1 MRLPGRLLLASV
13 FLLPACG
20 DDGPNPFASQG
31 SIATLRPTSALVF
44 ATDAWSERPG
54 PNLEIFALDENGE
67 GLLRLTKCNGE
78 TTACN
83 NLEVAPAY
91 DRKRLAIRR
100 VGRDTNGDGRLTS
113 ADGETLII
121 GDVARGI
128 EGEVT
133 LRVQSTL
140 GSTVT
145 NRLNGLDWSPVEDI
159 IVYGAAVTN
168 APDDLFRSVP
178 RPDTSGGE
186 TFALT
191 TSSQLDERAPRIDST
206 GSVAIFE
213 SVDTPSGRGFI
224 AIFVSTA
231 QQPRITS
238 GGTPGPALPGTPY
251 VIGSDATPDYSPDG
265 SRVVFRRLTGPG
277 PDGRGAWAIHTV
289 ATDGSAI
296 TPIVTGDLWRGA
308 PDWGPKGIL
317 FAEADTATGGTALV
331 VVDANGGTRRVVA
344 RFGAG
349 FRVESPRWLPQTS

>member
-1 MRLPGRLLLASV
+1 MRLSGRLLLAPV
-13 FLLPACG
+13 LLLPGCG
-20 DDGPNPFASQG
+20 GDEPNPFASQG
-31 SIATLRPTSALVF
+31 SIAKLRPTSALVF
-44 ATDAWSERPG
+44 ATDAWADKPG

-67 GLLRLTKCNGE
+67 GLLRLTRCNGE
-78 TTACN
+78 TACN
-83 NLEVAPAY
+83 NLEVSPAW

-100 VGRDTNGDGRLTS
+100 VDKDTNSDGLLTS

-133 LRVQSTL
+133 LRVQSTV

-145 NRLNGLDWSPVEDI
+145 NHLNGLDWSPLEDI
-159 IVYGAAVTN
+159 IVYGAAVAN

-191 TSSQLDERAPRIDST
+191 TSSQLDERAPRVDPT
-206 GSVAIFE
+206 GSVAVFE
-213 SVDTPSGRGFI
+213 SVDAPDGRGSI
-224 AIFVSTA
+224 AIFVSTT

-238 GGTPGPALPGTPY
+238 GGAPGPALPGTPY
-251 VIGSDATPDYSPDG
+251 VIGSDATPDYSADG
-265 SRVVFRRLTGPG
+265 NRVVFRRLTGPG
-277 PDGRGAWAIHTV
+277 PDGRGSWSLYTV
-289 ATDGSAI
+289 ATDGGGLV
-296 TPIVTGDLWRGA
+296 PIVTGDVWRSA

-331 VVDANGGTRRVVA
+331 VVDANGGGRRVVA
-344 RFGAG
+344 RFAAG
-349 FRVESPRWLPQTS
+349 FKVESPRWLP